1 MDDEFLINIWV
12 AGRRFPMTIRRDEEE
27 SFRVAAKLIDQKI
40 LKYRDKYGTQLDT
53 QSLLALIALQSYVE
67 QIDLEKKSAD
77 SFFETKIRDLNG
89 ELETYL
95 KNT

>member
-1 MDDEFLINIWV
+1 
-12 AGRRFPMTIRRDEEE
+12 MTIRRDEEE

>member
-1 MDDEFLINIWV
+1 
-12 AGRRFPMTIRRDEEE
+12 MTIRRDEEE

-67 QIDLEKKSAD
+67 QIDLEKKRAD